1 MNKEQPVLHVKCTL
15 ALYEIGNNSVAFGIN
30 IKDQFGR
37 THHIS
42 IKESNKNWRGKI
54 NDIYG
59 ISLKDIFN
67 NDNIRKYFYDGN
79 TVVLFEKTNE
89 KENKN

>member
-1 MNKEQPVLHVKCTL
+1 LNKKQYVLHVKCTL

-30 IKDQFGR
+30 IKDQFGKI
-37 THHIS
+37 HHIS
-42 IKESNKNWRGKI
+42 IKEANKNWRGKI

-67 NDNIRKYFYDGN
+67 NDTIRKYFYDGN
-79 TVVLFEKTNE
+79 TVVLFEKIKE
-89 KENKN
+89 KEKIN